1 MAGDDTRATIAGQ
14 LALLLA
20 KQGPAWLL
28 LAILVVAGILGGKSA
43 LERFSAHLDHTDAY
57 LDRSLVVDEKHLEAE
72 AATAAALARLAAD
85 FDHCCSSSRARQ

>member
-1 MAGDDTRATIAGQ
+1 MAEDTRATIAGQ

-43 LERFSAHLDHTDAY
+43 LERLSSHLDHVDAHLDK
-57 LDRSLVVDEKHLEAE
+57 SLEVEKSHITVE
-72 AATAAALARLAAD
+72 AATAAALERLATD
-85 FDHCCSSSRARQ
+85 FDHCCASSRAR